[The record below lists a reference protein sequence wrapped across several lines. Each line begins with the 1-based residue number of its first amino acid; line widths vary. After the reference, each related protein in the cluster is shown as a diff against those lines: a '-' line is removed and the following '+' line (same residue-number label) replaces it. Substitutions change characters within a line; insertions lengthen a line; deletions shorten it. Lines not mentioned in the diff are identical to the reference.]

1 MAKQDSFRNRA
12 AAAEAHDDTPRSPD
26 SAETIGDII
35 VKRYSRR
42 DIMRGTL
49 GVAASAALFGP
60 AALAAGQA
68 KAEAAPDRFDFK
80 ELTAGNDANHHV
92 APGYRGQVLLRWG
105 DPLFPDSP
113 VFNPAAQSAAAQLK
127 QFGYNNDYVAFFPLD
142 DAGKRGIL
150 CVNHEYTNEEVMFPG
165 ISKRQD
171 TSGFED
177 MTAELVDIEMAA
189 HGVSI
194 VEIARE
200 GEDWRVVLD
209 SKYNRRISPGS
220 TEMRVDGP
228 AAGDARLKTSA
239 DPTAKT
245 ILGTLN
251 NCAGGKTPWGTYL
264 TAEENFHAYFWSNH
278 CVPGGARPKG
288 LGGDQAKSYARYG
301 IPGFWQAWGKFHD
314 RFNVDKEPNEPNRFG
329 WIVEIDPLDASSV
342 PVKHTAFGRFC
353 HEGAECVVNKDGRIV
368 VYCGDDG
375 RGEYVYRFVSDG
387 RYDPDN
393 RAANMTLLSNGTLSV
408 ARFDA
413 DGKVTWLPLVFG
425 RQWLTPD
432 FGFKSQADVVIDAR
446 IAADLLGATRMDRPE
461 DVQPNEVN
469 GRVYVILTNNT
480 SRKPDQVDAA
490 NPRAD
495 NAFGHIIE
503 LTPPDGDHSAD
514 VFAWDMLVRCGDPAI
529 EAVGALWNPDT
540 SSNGWFACPDN
551 AAVDNR
557 GRLWISTDQG
567 DNWPRTGR
575 SDGLFALETDGARR
589 RTSKLFFRCPVGAEL
604 CGPCFTPDGETLFVA
619 VQHPAADGSEA
630 LIGFGRASTFKDPAT
645 RWPDFDPNM
654 PPRPSVL
661 AITKDGGGKIA

>member
-1 MAKQDSFRNRA
+1 M
-12 AAAEAHDDTPRSPD
+12 
-26 SAETIGDII
+26 
-35 VKRYSRR
+35 
-42 DIMRGTL
+42 
-49 GVAASAALFGP
+49 
-60 AALAAGQA
+60 
-68 KAEAAPDRFDFK
+68 
-80 ELTAGNDANHHV
+80 
-92 APGYRGQVLLRWG
+92 LLRWG

-113 VFNPAAQSAAAQLK
+113 AFNPTAQSAAAQLK

-142 DAGKRGIL
+142 DSGKRGLL

-209 SKYNRRISPGS
+209 STYNRRISPGN
-220 TEMRVDGP
+220 TEMTVDGP
-228 AAGDARLKTSA
+228 AAGDERLKTSA

-264 TAEENFHAYFWSNH
+264 TAEENFHGYFWSNH
-278 CVPGGARPKG
+278 CVPGGARAQG
-288 LGGDQAKSYARYG
+288 ARRRSG
-301 IPGFWQAWGKFHD
+301 QELRPLRHSRASGRPGANSTTASMSTRSRTSRTASAGSS
-314 RFNVDKEPNEPNRFG
+314 RSIRS
-329 WIVEIDPLDASSV
+329 IASSV

-353 HEGAECVVNKDGRIV
+353 HEGAECVVNKDGRVV

-446 IAADLLGATRMDRPE
+446 LAADLLGATRMDRPE
-461 DVQPNEVN
+461 DVQPND
-469 GRVYVILTNNT
+469 GQRPRLCH
-480 SRKPDQVDAA
+480 PDQQHQAQAGRGERSEPARRQRLRPHHRDDAA
-490 NPRAD
+490 GRRPCRRCVR
-495 NAFGHIIE
+495 
-503 LTPPDGDHSAD
+503 LGDAGS
-514 VFAWDMLVRCGDPAI
+514 LRRP
-529 EAVGALWNPDT
+529 
-540 SSNGWFACPDN
+540 
-551 AAVDNR
+551 R
-557 GRLWISTDQG
+557 GRRGRRAVEPATRRAMAGSPAPTTPRSTLRG
-567 DNWPRTGR
+567 GCGSRPTRATTGR
-575 SDGLFALETDGARR
+575 APAASDGLYALETDGERRADVEALLPLPRR
-589 RTSKLFFRCPVGAEL
+589 RR
-604 CGPCFTPDGETLFVA
+604 A
-619 VQHPAADGSEA
+619 V
-630 LIGFGRASTFKDPAT
+630 
-645 RWPDFDPNM
+645 
-654 PPRPSVL
+654 RPL
-661 AITKDGGGKIA
+661 LHA

>member
-1 MAKQDSFRNRA
+1 MS
-12 AAAEAHDDTPRSPD
+12 
-26 SAETIGDII
+26 
-35 VKRYSRR
+35 
-42 DIMRGTL
+42 
-49 GVAASAALFGP
+49 
-60 AALAAGQA
+60 
-68 KAEAAPDRFDFK
+68 
-80 ELTAGNDANHHV
+80 HH
-92 APGYRGQVLLRWG
+92 GYRGQVLLRWG
-105 DPLFPDSP
+105 DPLFADSP
-113 VFNPAAQSAAAQLK
+113 VFNPTAQSAAAQLK

-142 DAGKRGIL
+142 DSGKRGLL

-209 SKYNRRISPGS
+209 SPYNRRISPGN
-220 TEMRVDGP
+220 TEMKVDGP
-228 AAGDARLKTSA
+228 AAGDERLKTSA
-239 DPTAKT
+239 DPT
-245 ILGTLN
+245 GQDH
-251 NCAGGKTPWGTYL
+251 PR
-264 TAEENFHAYFWSNH
+264 HAQQLRRRQDAVGHLPHGRGELPRLFL
-278 CVPGGARPKG
+278 VEPLRAGGARPKG

-329 WIVEIDPLDASSV
+329 WIVEIDPFDASSV

-353 HEGAECVVNKDGRIV
+353 HEGAECVVNKDGRVV

-432 FGFKSQADVVIDAR
+432 FGFKSQADVMIDAR
-446 IAADLLGATRMDRPE
+446 LAADLLGATRMDRPE

-469 GRVYVILTNNT
+469 GRVYVMLTNNT
-480 SRKPDQVDAA
+480 NRKPEDVNAA

-503 LTPPDGDHSAD
+503 MTPPDGDHAAD
-514 VFAWDMLVRCGDPAI
+514 VFAWEMLVRCGDPAVA
-529 EAVGALWNPDT
+529 AVGALWNPDT
-540 SSNGWFACPDN
+540 SSNGWFASPDN
-551 AAVDNR
+551 AAVDNQ

-575 SDGLFALETDGARR
+575 SDGLYALETDGERR

-604 CGPCFTPDGETLFVA
+604 CGPCFTPDGETVFVA
-619 VQHPAADGSEA
+619 VQHPAADGAEA
-630 LIGFGRASTFKDPAT
+630 LIGFGRPSTFKDPAT
-645 RWPDFDPNM
+645 RWPDFDPKM

>member
-1 MAKQDSFRNRA
+1 
-12 AAAEAHDDTPRSPD
+12 
-26 SAETIGDII
+26 
-35 VKRYSRR
+35 
-42 DIMRGTL
+42 
-49 GVAASAALFGP
+49 
-60 AALAAGQA
+60 
-68 KAEAAPDRFDFK
+68 
-80 ELTAGNDANHHV
+80 
-92 APGYRGQVLLRWG
+92 
-105 DPLFPDSP
+105 
-113 VFNPAAQSAAAQLK
+113 
-127 QFGYNNDYVAFFPLD
+127 
-142 DAGKRGIL
+142 
-150 CVNHEYTNEEVMFPG
+150 MFPG

-209 SKYNRRISPGS
+209 SSYNRRISPGN

-264 TAEENFHAYFWSNH
+264 TAEENFHGYFWSNH

-301 IPGFWQAWGKFHD
+301 VPGFWQAWGKFHD

-353 HEGAECVVNKDGRIV
+353 HEGAECVVNKDGRVV

-413 DGKVTWLPLVFG
+413 EGKVTWLPLVFG

-446 IAADLLGATRMDRPE
+446 LAADLLGATRMDRPE

-480 SRKPDQVDAA
+480 SRKPERGERSKSARRQRLRPHHRDDAA
-490 NPRAD
+490 GRRSCRRRVRLGDTGSLRRPGDRGGRRAVESRHVEQWLVRLPRQRRGGQSGAAMD
-495 NAFGHIIE
+495 LDRPGRQLAAHRPIRRAVRA
-503 LTPPDGDHSAD
+503 GDRRRAAAD
-514 VFAWDMLVRCGDPAI
+514 V
-529 EAVGALWNPDT
+529 EALLPL
-540 SSNGWFACPDN
+540 P
-551 AAVDNR
+551 
-557 GRLWISTDQG
+557 
-567 DNWPRTGR
+567 
-575 SDGLFALETDGARR
+575 RR
-589 RTSKLFFRCPVGAEL
+589 RR
-604 CGPCFTPDGETLFVA
+604 
-619 VQHPAADGSEA
+619 A
-630 LIGFGRASTFKDPAT
+630 L
-645 RWPDFDPNM
+645 
-654 PPRPSVL
+654 RPL
-661 AITKDGGGKIA
+661 LHA